1 MAKETGKRFKMP
13 KPVFNKKFWDHFG
26 HVAVNAYRHHIFD
39 KTNPKM
45 ANDRPFPSYSKR
57 GSKWVTMN
65 VKKEFK
71 KDAPKEGYSYE
82 QAKQGN
88 MLIRLDGGYANS
100 KAPVLSGDL
109 WEDTT
114 HSVDAKNDTIYIGW
128 NAHADKVKWLRDM
141 NPKRIL
147 TSKQYPFPKKITEKK
162 LMKLFDREL
171 KRVMP
176 KGTHTITIG
185 KKK

>member
-1 MAKETGKRFKMP
+1 MP

-45 ANDRPFPSYSKR
+45 ANDRPFPNYSTKGADVGFRTINGKKVFIDSYANR
-57 GSKWVTMN
+57 
-65 VKKEFK
+65 KKTGKLFRQDESF
-71 KDAPKEGYSYE
+71 
-82 QAKQGN
+82 
-88 MLIRLDGGYANS
+88 ANS

-109 WEDTT
+109 WEDTKPD
-114 HSVDAKNDTIYIGW
+114 VDAKNDTIYIGW
-128 NAHADKVKWLRDM
+128 TAHADKVKWLRDM